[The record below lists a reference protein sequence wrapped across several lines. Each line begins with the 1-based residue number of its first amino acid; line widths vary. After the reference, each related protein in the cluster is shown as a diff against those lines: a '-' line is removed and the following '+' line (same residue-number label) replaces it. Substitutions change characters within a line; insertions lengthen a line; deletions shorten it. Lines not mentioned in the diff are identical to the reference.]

1 MTPTCPDRSV
11 LLISQTTAEV
21 LAFYAMETTKM
32 PEDLIDAL
40 HADGWAV

>member
-1 MTPTCPDRSV
+1 MIATCVDRSV

-21 LAFYAMETTKM
+21 LAFYAMETTKL

-40 HADGWAV
+40 HKDGWEV